1 MRAEVAHVVHSTLGD
16 TAEIWRRYGG
26 DMGEMEVAHVV
37 HSTVLRVGVRVSGQ
51 AQGQDDG
58 QGES

>member
-1 MRAEVAHVVHSTLGD
+1 
-16 TAEIWRRYGG
+16 
-26 DMGEMEVAHVV
+26 MGEMEVAHVV

-58 QGES
+58 QGKS